1 MRTLSRSVA
10 FTVACATLALA
21 GCQSASPPAQE
32 LADTDS
38 APASLDE
45 PAAGDPTAGDPAAD
59 ELSLPFRA
67 RGQEP
72 GWFMTAESGTVTLVT
87 GFGERSVT
95 LPLKSIEQ
103 QGSIARLHAAD
114 AGHRLTAEVERSV
127 CSDTM
132 SDIPFPYRVT
142 VALDGE
148 QLSGCGG
155 ESVDLLTGATWVV
168 EDLDGGGI
176 VDRSHISLEFLVEL
190 GQRRV
195 AGLASCNRY
204 FADFELTGESLTF
217 GRPGSTM
224 MACAPSLM
232 AQEQKFLRILQGVR
246 SFDIDPTGALILR
259 GPEGTMLARRETA
272 PDR

>member
-1 MRTLSRSVA
+1 MRTLPRSVA

-21 GCQSASPPAQE
+21 GCQSASPPAEE
-32 LADTDS
+32 LADTDAS
-38 APASLDE
+38 PASLEE
-45 PAAGDPTAGDPAAD
+45 PVAGDPAAGDPAAD

-72 GWFMTAESGTVTLVT
+72 GWFMTAESGMVTLVT

-95 LPLKSIEQ
+95 LPLKRVEQ
-103 QGSIARLHAAD
+103 QGSIARLQAAD
-114 AGHRLTAEVERSV
+114 ANHRLTAEVERSV

-142 VALDGE
+142 VQLDDE
-148 QLSGCGG
+148 RLSGCGG
-155 ESVDLLTGATWVV
+155 ESLDLLTGAIWVV

-176 VDRSHISLEFLVEL
+176 VDRSRIVLEFLVEA

-195 AGLASCNRY
+195 AGVGSCNRY

-217 GRPGSTM
+217 GRPGMTM
-224 MACAPSLM
+224 MACAPALM
-232 AQEQKFLRILQGVR
+232 TQEQKFLRILQGVR

-259 GPEGTMLARRETA
+259 GAEGTMLARRETA